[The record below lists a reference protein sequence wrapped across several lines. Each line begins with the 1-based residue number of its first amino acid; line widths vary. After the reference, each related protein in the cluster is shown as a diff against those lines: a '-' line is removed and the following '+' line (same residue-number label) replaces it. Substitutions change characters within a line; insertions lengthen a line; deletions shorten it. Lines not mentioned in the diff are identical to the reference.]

1 MNAKRLP
8 QKQLAAVYG
17 RLISRR
23 RANGATSTTSGRRGE
38 MMRIIETH
46 RAPNPRR
53 VSIFLAEKGID
64 VPREERD
71 LMRGDLQCAEF
82 SGINPWQ
89 RVPVLVLDD
98 GTAISE
104 SVAICRYF
112 EELYPEPPLFGI
124 GAVGKAT
131 VEMWNRRVEL
141 GLFNAVASVFR
152 HLHPKMAHLE
162 VPQISTWGEVNK
174 DKVASELARLDRRL
188 AESAFVAG
196 ESYSIAD
203 ITALVAIGLMKPAK
217 LGPPQGYPH
226 VVRWYEQ
233 VSSRPSAA
241 A

>member
-1 MNAKRLP
+1 
-8 QKQLAAVYG
+8 
-17 RLISRR
+17 
-23 RANGATSTTSGRRGE
+23 
-38 MMRIIETH
+38 MRIIETK

-53 VSIFLAEKGID
+53 VAIFLAEKGID

-71 LMRGDLQCAEF
+71 LMTGDFRQDDF
-82 SGINPWQ
+82 SAINPWQ

-112 EELYPEPPLFGI
+112 EERHPEPPLFGT
-124 GAVGKAT
+124 GAVGKAE

-162 VPQISTWGEVNK
+162 VPQVTTWGEANK
-174 DKVASELARLDRRL
+174 EKVQSELKKLDRRL
-188 AESAFVAG
+188 AESVFIAG
-196 ESYSIAD
+196 ERFSIAD
-203 ITALVAIGLMKPAK
+203 ITALVAIDFMKPAK
-217 LGPPQGYPH
+217 LPAPEGYAS
-226 VVRWYEQ
+226 VMRWYRE
-233 VSSRPSAA
+233 VAARPSAA